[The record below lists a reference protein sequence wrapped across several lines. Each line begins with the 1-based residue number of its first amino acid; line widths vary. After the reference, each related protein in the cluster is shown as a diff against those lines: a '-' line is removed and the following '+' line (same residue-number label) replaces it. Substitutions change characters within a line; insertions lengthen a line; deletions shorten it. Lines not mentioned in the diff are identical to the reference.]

1 LGVRE
6 EEDKGSGAGCTAT
19 RQEGGIKR
27 VSRLSEKAREG
38 KKIADT
44 SQQRVKRYRANK
56 LAAQVAQREDDL
68 CHPARAQ
75 STQRAAALIAHPPQS
90 AFDRFRGKIT

>member
-1 LGVRE
+1 MGVRE

-75 STQRAAALIAHPPQS
+75 STQRAAAPIAHPPQS